1 MRREGG
7 IVNSGRSIGAGK
19 RPSRL
24 RGIVMVETA
33 IVLPVLILLILAT
46 AEFAHAF
53 WEYSSLTKALR
64 DGGRFASNQ
73 GLLGSTGVVVLTDDL
88 REDVRNVVVYGNT
101 EGTGAPVLATLP
113 TGSVTLEAPG
123 DGDIIVRASCEYDA
137 LFGLI
142 PTFYGAV
149 YSAPFTL
156 NAALRMRA
164 L

>member
-1 MRREGG
+1 M
-7 IVNSGRSIGAGK
+7 
-19 RPSRL
+19 
-24 RGIVMVETA
+24 RGIAMLETV
-33 IVLPVLILLILAT
+33 IVLPLLILMILGT

-53 WEYSSLTKALR
+53 WEYNALTKALR

-88 REDVRNVVVYGNT
+88 REEVRNVVVYGNT
-101 EGTGAPVLATLP
+101 RGTGAPVISTLP
-113 TGSVTLEAPG
+113 TGTVTLEAPG